1 MSLNPI
7 GRIQSESLAK
17 YAGLRRNVDAV
28 RVLEA
33 ARVALEGLWGKEKA
47 AHVRPATFRDGE
59 LKLVSSASIVVG
71 ELKRD
76 EVRICNEVNRMLG
89 GKIVRSLSLMK
100 G

>member
-1 MSLNPI
+1 MSLQPL

-17 YAGLRRNVDAV
+17 FAGLRRNVDAV
-28 RVLEA
+28 RVMEA

-47 AHVRPATFRDGE
+47 AHVRPVSFHEGA
-59 LKLVSSASIVVG
+59 LKLVSTASIVLG

-76 EVRICNEVNRMLG
+76 EIRICNEVNRMLG
-89 GKIVRSLSLMK
+89 GKVVRSLSLMK

>member
-1 MSLNPI
+1 MSLQPL

-17 YAGLRRNVDAV
+17 FAGLRRNVDAV

-33 ARVALEGLWGKEKA
+33 AKLALEGLWGKEKA
-47 AHVRPATFRDGE
+47 AHVRPATFHDGE

-71 ELKRD
+71 EMKRD

-89 GKIVRSLSLMK
+89 SKVVRSLSLMK

>member
-1 MSLNPI
+1 MGLQPL

>member
-1 MSLNPI
+1 MALQPL

-17 YAGLRRNVDAV
+17 FAGLRRNVDAV

-33 ARVALEGLWGKEKA
+33 ARIALEGLWGVEKA
-47 AHVRPATFRDGE
+47 AHVRPVSFHGGD

-89 GKIVRSLSLMK
+89 SKVVRSLHLLK

>member
-1 MSLNPI
+1 MGLQPL

-17 YAGLRRNVDAV
+17 FAGLRRNVDAV
-28 RVLEA
+28 RVMEA
-33 ARVALEGLWGKEKA
+33 ANIALEGLWGKDKA
-47 AHVRPATFRDGE
+47 AHVRPISFKEGE
-59 LKLVSSASIVVG
+59 LKLVSNASIVVG

-76 EVRICNEVNRMLG
+76 EIRICNEVNRMLG